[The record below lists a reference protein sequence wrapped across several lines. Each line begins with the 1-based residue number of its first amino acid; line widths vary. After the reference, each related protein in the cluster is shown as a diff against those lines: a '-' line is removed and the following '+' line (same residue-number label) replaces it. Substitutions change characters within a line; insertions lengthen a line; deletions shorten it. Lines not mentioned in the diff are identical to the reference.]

1 MLAPSSLG
9 RIPLENIAL
18 KPLLGVVKRFKELG
32 LKTSDGYRVVEEL
45 RNLRLIAPL
54 TVDGK
59 RLFDVAQEGKDVL
72 GDRVTLRGRGGLE
85 HRYFVDAT
93 QADFFWKG

>member
-1 MLAPSSLG
+1 MLTQIPGPARNAPVHEFIRKFRLLSLMLAPSSLG

-59 RLFDVAQEGKDVL
+59 RLEPGPK
-72 GDRVTLRGRGGLE
+72 
-85 HRYFVDAT
+85 H
-93 QADFFWKG
+93 